1 MRDFLMFKFFFGQI
15 SGLVFE
21 VIRQEMPLKKSKS
34 HHSIGLAPLADFTK
48 KDDIEGD
55 GVTEKRNNADVSGL
69 NMKPLKKRSMVS
81 VDREKF
87 LDVVCNALAKYQ
99 YLGPKQR
106 ADLMIACRYILLP
119 AYFYLD
125 TALFI

>member
-1 MRDFLMFKFFFGQI
+1 
-15 SGLVFE
+15 
-21 VIRQEMPLKKSKS
+21 MPPKKLKS

-48 KDDIEGD
+48 KDDSEAD
-55 GVTEKRNNADVSGL
+55 GVTEKRSNADVSGI

-106 ADLMIACRYILLP
+106 ADLMIACRYILLQ
-119 AYFYLD
+119 YI
-125 TALFI
+125 FIWTLPFLYE